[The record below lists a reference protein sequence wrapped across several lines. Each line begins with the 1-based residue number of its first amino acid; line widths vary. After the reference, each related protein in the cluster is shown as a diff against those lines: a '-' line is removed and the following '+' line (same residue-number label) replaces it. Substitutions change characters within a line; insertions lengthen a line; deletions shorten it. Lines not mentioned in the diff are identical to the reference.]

1 MKSRISKKTKCRWR
15 SGLKVHGLCGR
26 CDLSSNFQG
35 IGLIFSFTSLEIL
48 FLENLRLLSTVLSP
62 KRLMSENHLNGNK
75 KALGLSFLFIG
86 IFYFSITGAS
96 TLNRFELVDGSVIQ
110 GEILSYS
117 RGVYRINSD
126 VLGTISLPEEKI
138 RAIKPARKSG
148 SQVNNSNGPNEPNSG
163 AQKIDQMQDRMLKDP
178 ETVRL
183 IEELKNNPSV
193 QTILQ
198 DEDLMKAIAQGNL
211 NRVGEDPKIK
221 ALMNDKTIEKIIEK
235 NQ

>member
-1 MKSRISKKTKCRWR
+1 MSK
-15 SGLKVHGLCGR
+15 
-26 CDLSSNFQG
+26 
-35 IGLIFSFTSLEIL
+35 
-48 FLENLRLLSTVLSP
+48 
-62 KRLMSENHLNGNK
+62 NHFKGNK

-86 IFYFSITGAS
+86 IFYFSIAGAS
-96 TLNRFELVDGSVIQ
+96 TLNRFELMDGSVIQ

-117 RGVYRINSD
+117 GGVYRINSD

-138 RAIKPARKSG
+138 RAIKPARNSG
-148 SQVNNSNGPNEPNSG
+148 SQADSGNGPNELSLG
-163 AQKIDQMQDRMLKDP
+163 AQKIDRMQDRMLNDP

-183 IEELKNNPSV
+183 IEELQNNPSV
-193 QTILQ
+193 QKILQ
-198 DEDLMKAIAQGNL
+198 DEELMKAIAQGNL